1 MTVDFK
7 CPMNPPLV
15 LQVRKLSRNKTSHAV
30 QGKLST
36 EQNQASA
43 KKNKNKK
50 KKQVKTQKEP
60 TEKESK
66 GKSKQERARGKH
78 HIRRRTSILR
88 PKRPEEHPFGV
99 QQLANDCTLVDKS
112 GYQKY
117 GHPSSWHHAGRRGRS
132 NIKCAPSLESPSP
145 TARCFPD
152 ILRGE

>member
-43 KKNKNKK
+43 KKTK
-50 KKQVKTQKEP
+50 KKQVKTQKSRP
-60 TEKESK
+60 RKKAKENPNRK
-66 GKSKQERARGKH
+66 GARGKH

-117 GHPSSWHHAGRRGRS
+117 GHPSSWHHVGRRGRS
-132 NIKCAPSLESPSP
+132 NIKCAPSLELPSP